1 MAGLIGFGTQGWNRY
16 TPTAGYSG
24 ADSFTYTATNASGT
38 SAPATVSI
46 TVGAPT
52 LVFTPAPG
60 ALLGGTVGTAYTQTI
75 AVAGGTAPYSFVA
88 TGLPAGLTI
97 DASTGAITGTL
108 TTAGTDT
115 ITVTVVDA
123 NGATGSARY
132 AVTIKAQPP
141 VAADSTSATVP
152 ANTRTA
158 AGQNVGIDL
167 SSLISGQY
175 DEIRIVTQPRHGTV
189 AISRTLAMR
198 GGVLAMALALGSA
211 PGQVIAVYT
220 PEANY
225 QGADSFQ
232 FVAVGPGGT
241 SIPATVAIEVVG
253 RAPTARAQSA
263 STIDGQPVSVELTA
277 GAADGPFIAATIVS
291 VTPADQAATA
301 IVAGGPADARTF
313 RLTVTPKARFGGA
326 IRIAYTLTNAF
337 GTSAPAVVTVDVT
350 RRPDPS
356 ADAVVQAIDG
366 AQAEAARR
374 FSRAQVANFMR
385 CAEGLHGDCLA
396 SANGLRLSASDGRAY
411 QPDGKDT
418 TDLAALRGT
427 ERPDP
432 AGRDAARRPRAAAD
446 RCGGAIAAWTGG
458 SIDIS
463 TRDAASGRSRITAT
477 TAGVSGGID
486 ARVARGITLGIGGG
500 FGHDGSRIAGGKGH
514 VAGDATTIALYG
526 SVTPVSGLFVDA
538 MIAHGWLDF
547 DVRRLDATTGLTAT
561 SRRDGSFTTGA
572 LSAGIERVA
581 GPLLW
586 SLYGRAEYM
595 SGTLA
600 AYREHG
606 AGIYD
611 LRYDRRDIR
620 STTGVLGFRT
630 TYRRPLSIGLLS
642 ATLRGEWQ
650 HEFNGDAGQGVDYAD
665 VAGLSAYSLREQGW
679 SRDQFAL
686 SPALELRLPS
696 DWAFA
701 LNLGLRGAS
710 GERAASAGAQVR
722 KGF

>member
-1 MAGLIGFGTQGWNRY
+1 M
-16 TPTAGYSG
+16 
-24 ADSFTYTATNASGT
+24 
-38 SAPATVSI
+38 SI
-46 TVGAPT
+46 TVAAPT

-60 ALLGGTVGTAYTQTI
+60 ALPDGMVGTAWSLTF
-75 AVAGGTAPYSFVA
+75 AVAGGTAPYRFTA
-88 TGLPAGLTI
+88 TGLPVGLTI
-97 DASTGAITGTL
+97 NPATGAITGIPAA
-108 TTAGTDT
+108 AGTVT
-115 ITVTVVDA
+115 IVVTAVDA
-123 NGATGSARY
+123 NGATGAASY
-132 AVTIKAQPP
+132 TVTIKAQPP

-167 SSLISGQY
+167 SSLVSGQY

-189 AISRTLAMR
+189 SISRTLAMR
-198 GGVLAMALALGSA
+198 GGGGVLAMAMALGSA

-220 PEANY
+220 PEPNY

-241 SIPATVAIEVVG
+241 SAPATVAIEVVG

-263 STIDGQPVSVELTA
+263 HTIDGQQVSVELTA
-277 GAADGPFIAATIVS
+277 GATDGPFTDAAIVS
-291 VTPADQAATA
+291 VTPADQASTA
-301 IVAGGPADARTF
+301 LVAGGTADARTF

-337 GTSAPAVVTVDVT
+337 GTSAPAVVTIDVT

-356 ADAVVQAIDG
+356 ADPVVQAIDG

-385 CAEGLHGDCLA
+385 RAEGLHGDCLA

-411 QPDGKDT
+411 QPDSADT
-418 TDLAALRGT
+418 ADLATLRGT

-432 AGRDAARRPRAAAD
+432 AKRDAARQPRPATD
-446 RCGGAIAAWTGG
+446 RCSRSIAAWTGG

-463 TRDAASGRSRITAT
+463 TRDATSGRSRITAT

-486 ARVARGITLGIGGG
+486 ARVAKGLTLGIGGG
-500 FGHDGSRIAGGKGH
+500 LGHDSSRIAGGKGH
-514 VAGDATTIALYG
+514 VAGDATAVALYG

-547 DVRRLDATTGLTAT
+547 DVRRIDATTGLTAT
-561 SRRDGSFTTGA
+561 SRRDGDFTTGA
-572 LSAGIERVA
+572 LSAGIERAA

-595 SGTLA
+595 TGTLA

-630 TYRRPLSIGLLS
+630 TYRQPLSIGLLS

-650 HEFNGDAGQGVDYAD
+650 HEFNGGAGQGIDYAD
-665 VAGLSAYSLREQGW
+665 VAGLSVYALREQGW

-701 LNLGLRGAS
+701 LNLGLRGAG